1 MLLEEGVIAVVLDGE
16 QGGDVSAGCSLVL
29 FLLCFLFSFSLSVIV
44 YGAELFVNRATVFD
58 GQQYAL
64 RVVPLGC
71 LLSKVDHC
79 LSMA

>member
-1 MLLEEGVIAVVLDGE
+1 MLLEEGVIPVVLDGE

-29 FLLCFLFSFSLSVIV
+29 FSSLFSFFLFSEVIV

-71 LLSKVDHC
+71 LLSKVNHR
-79 LSMA
+79 LSMT